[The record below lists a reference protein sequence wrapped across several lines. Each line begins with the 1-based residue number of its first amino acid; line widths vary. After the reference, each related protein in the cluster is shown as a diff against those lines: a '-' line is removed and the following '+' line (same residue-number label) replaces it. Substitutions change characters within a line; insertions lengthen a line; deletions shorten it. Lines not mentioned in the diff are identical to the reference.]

1 MKAGTDKQTKFSLCK
16 ERIKMVTTF
25 TLYWVLVCDV
35 EQEVSES
42 FCWIKH
48 LISASW
54 PCSHVDT
61 PRAASKFELRDVH
74 TL

>member
-1 MKAGTDKQTKFSLCK
+1 
-16 ERIKMVTTF
+16 MVTTF

>member
-1 MKAGTDKQTKFSLCK
+1 MKAGTDKPTKFSLCK
-16 ERIKMVTTF
+16 ERINMVKTF
-25 TLYWVLVCDV
+25 TLCWVLVCGLQ
-35 EQEVSES
+35 QEVSES

-48 LISASW
+48 LISASC

-61 PRAASKFELRDVH
+61 PRAASKFDLREVH